1 MGDLRASSTN
11 AAERDAY
18 ERMILDA
25 QRAACFRYFEKWSF
39 RVVQMKRLSKKVSVH
54 LQRVQRQ
61 VMASRDFKIM
71 WPGERIGALLK
82 MWRRYTRFQK
92 SVRNGRDTDE
102 PPQMQWSDL
111 PQLDAWDG
119 KHILNSKK
127 KEEQKF
133 LFFPSD
139 NIFLFLFLLFFNSF
153 LFSKIG
159 LLNLNNY
166 KYVLSKQRRWVQ
178 WPSYVACCIAW
189 PCMLSFAKMIEQN

>member
-127 KEEQKF
+127 KTRRTKKF
-133 LFFPSD
+133 YFFSFLTI
-139 NIFLFLFLLFFNSF
+139 NIFYFYFLLFFNSF
-153 LFSKIG
+153 YF
-159 LLNLNNY
+159 
-166 KYVLSKQRRWVQ
+166 QRLD
-178 WPSYVACCIAW
+178 C
-189 PCMLSFAKMIEQN
+189 